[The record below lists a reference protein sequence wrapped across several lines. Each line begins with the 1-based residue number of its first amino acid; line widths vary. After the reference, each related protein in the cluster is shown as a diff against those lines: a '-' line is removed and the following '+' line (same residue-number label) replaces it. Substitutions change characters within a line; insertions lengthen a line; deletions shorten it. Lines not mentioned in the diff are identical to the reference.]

1 MLTIGIDPGISG
13 ALAVLDHNGALRVED
28 MPTRTR
34 AGSGKTRNEVD
45 PRRVLHMLRDI
56 VPAGESPIVVME
68 DMHAFMGGGNERKGS
83 MASQA
88 SLAATKAVICAVI
101 EIAGHATQLI
111 TPQRWQSF
119 YGIKKREDET
129 TKQQSL
135 RIARELYGQSFCPLV
150 KHHGRADAI
159 LIARWAQRNLT

>member
-1 MLTIGIDPGISG
+1 MLTLGIDPGISG
-13 ALAVLDHNGALRVED
+13 ALAALDHNGRLVVLD

-34 AGSGKTRNEVD
+34 AGSGRTRNEID
-45 PRRVLHMLRDI
+45 PRRMLHMLRDL

-68 DMHAFMGGGNERKGS
+68 DMHAFMGDGERVGS

-88 SLAATKAVICAVI
+88 SLAATKAVISAVF
-101 EIAGHATQLI
+101 EIAGHTTHLI
-111 TPQRWQSF
+111 TPQRWQKF

-135 RIARELYGQSFCPLV
+135 RIARELYGNAFCPLQ
-150 KHHGRADAI
+150 KHDGRADAI
-159 LIARWAQRNLT
+159 LIARWAQRHLT